1 MERGEQRVRSGVL
14 RYDSDF
20 DRWCFDEGDC
30 RESLHCGEV
39 VAIQIGGQYLW
50 GRMEM
55 DHEWYVILR
64 GNEISFTLRRGVGY
78 PAQMR

>member
-1 MERGEQRVRSGVL
+1 MRKGVL

-20 DRWCFDEGDC
+20 DRWSFDQGDC

-39 VAIQIGGQYLW
+39 VAIRIADQYLW
-50 GRMEM
+50 GRIEM
-55 DHEWYVILR
+55 DYRQEWYVILT
-64 GNEISFTLRRGVGY
+64 GNEISFTLRKGVWY